1 VSSARTRGRT
11 AERLHWYVARARRMS
26 AGEVVSRARDQARR
40 LAWQRRQVH
49 PGETVAPLSSPHPR
63 PFPIRLDPALAT
75 KVPEAARAALIEA
88 ADQLMSGHWD
98 TLGIERDDL
107 VAPDW
112 FLDPIGGIR
121 APSDRYAFR
130 IQHRSEAETGN
141 VKQVWELSR
150 HQHLTVLAAA
160 FFVSGDAR
168 YAERVDEQLRSWWA
182 ENPFLS
188 GVQWTSGIEVGLR
201 LIAWVWIRR
210 LLDAWPAVGG
220 LFERNEV
227 AVRQVCWHQQ
237 YLAGFRSVGS
247 SANNHVIAE
256 AAGQLIAACAF
267 PWFDDSSRRRDAAA
281 ALFERELARNTFA
294 NGVNRELASEYHGFV
309 SELAY
314 CGALEADA
322 AGIALDPETWRL
334 ICRMTDAA
342 AALPDAAGHPPRQ
355 GDGDNGFA
363 LRVDG
368 DRGGSGSGAWSPIL
382 ALGAEVFGPL
392 DWWPRAEATVWST
405 LVGSLGRE
413 PRAVSGRPTRQ
424 PSHFADAGITL
435 LRTGEIWCRCD
446 GGPHGFLA
454 TAAHAHADALS
465 IEVRHDGVEI
475 LADPGTYCYH
485 GEPEWRAYFRSTRG
499 HNTIELAGLDQSRS
513 GGPFLWVK
521 PAHTRIVA
529 VEHGDDGEVL
539 AWCAEHDGY
548 TTATPPAVHRRTVRL
563 DPAGRRLVVVDRI
576 DTTGDHALALHFH
589 LGPTVDAVLNAV
601 GLHAP
606 NADLSWPARAT
617 DESAARCTATLE
629 LPRELG
635 WTMHR
640 GETEP
645 VRGWYSPR
653 FGVKT
658 PAVTLVGAGTCTAPS
673 LELRSELA
681 FHG

>member
-1 VSSARTRGRT
+1 MT
-11 AERLHWYVARARRMS
+11 AERTLGRTTVRLRWYVARARAMS
-26 AGEVVSRARDQARR
+26 AAEVVSRARDQARR

-49 PGETVAPLSSPHPR
+49 PGEPVAPLASAHPR
-63 PFPIRLDPALAT
+63 PFPTRLDPSLAT
-75 KVPEAARAALIEA
+75 AIPGPARTALLEAAEG
-88 ADQLMSGHWD
+88 LMAGRWD

-121 APSDRYAFR
+121 APADRYAFR

-182 ENPFLS
+182 VNPFLS
-188 GVQWTSGIEVGLR
+188 GIQWTSGIEVGLR

-210 LLDAWPAVGG
+210 LLDAWPAVTG

-227 AVRQVCWHQQ
+227 AVQQVGWHQQ

-256 AAGQLIAACAF
+256 AAGQLVAACAF
-267 PWFDDSSRRRDAAA
+267 PWFDDSSRWRADAVE
-281 ALFERELARNTFA
+281 LFEREIAHNTFA
-294 NGVNRELASEYHGFV
+294 SGVNRELASEYHGFV
-309 SELAY
+309 AELAY
-314 CGALEADA
+314 CAALEADA
-322 AGIALDPETWRL
+322 AGVAVDRETWQA
-334 ICRMTDAA
+334 ICRMTDVA
-342 AALPDAAGHPPRQ
+342 AALPDIAAQPPRQ
-355 GDGDNGFA
+355 GDGDDGYA

-368 DRGGSGSGAWSPIL
+368 PAEDHTGAWSPVV
-382 ALGAEVFGPL
+382 ALGDSVFGSLP
-392 DWWPRAEATVWST
+392 WWPGVEPGVMSI
-405 LVGSLGRE
+405 LVGSLARGARE
-413 PRAVSGRPTRQ
+413 VADRPDRR
-424 PSHFADAGITL
+424 PAHFADAGITV
-435 LRTGEIWCRCD
+435 LRTRPEAGGGAEIWCRCD

-465 IEVRHDGVEI
+465 IEVRHDGIEI
-475 LADPGTYCYH
+475 FADPGTYCYH
-485 GEPEWRAYFRSTRG
+485 GDPEWRSYFRSTRG
-499 HNTIELAGLDQSRS
+499 HNTIELAGVDQSRS
-513 GGPFLWVK
+513 GGPFLWVR
-521 PAHTRIVA
+521 PALTRIVA

-548 TTATPPAVHRRTVRL
+548 TSATPPAAHRRTVRL
-563 DPAGRRLVVVDRI
+563 DRAERRLVVVDRI

-589 LGPTVDAVLNAV
+589 LGPTVDAMLNA
-601 GLHAP
+601 A
-606 NADLSWPARAT
+606 NASLSWPTRG
-617 DESAARCTATLE
+617 SAGGAGGKATLA
-629 LPRELG
+629 LPGALQ
-635 WTMHR
+635 WSVHR
-640 GETEP
+640 GETAP
-645 VRGWYSPR
+645 IRGWYSPR

-658 PAVTLVGAGTCTAPS
+658 PAVTLVGVGTCPHAS

-681 FHG
+681 FHD